1 VADQVGAVRT
11 TILCTELELPA
22 ADDAEQA
29 FTRGTQ
35 DGCAPAMAPEMVIM
49 KAGSVRSASAKQ
61 KLMSQIV
68 S

>member
-1 VADQVGAVRT
+1 VWLTRRARMPP
-11 TILCTELELPA
+11 LLHTELELPA

-29 FTRGTQ
+29 LHMWHAGW
-35 DGCAPAMAPEMVIM
+35 CAPAMAPEMVVM
-49 KAGSVRSASAKQ
+49 KAGSVQSNFCKQ